1 MSGSWTWPPTS
12 TLHLFPESVLTVF
25 LLLLQLR
32 AKIHWIEMNKHWLP
46 DKLMLKEWL
55 MNIADAMH
63 SNWKILLSFDAK
75 AHTHTHTCTHSLFLS
90 LRWTTA
96 AAREYSWDESL
107 SSRLS
112 LVAIHQCELSTA
124 LVSDAVRCWLYPVRH
139 AVPWQVGTYLDTHT
153 HWIKRRRMR
162 QQASPRTEQ
171 SGITFWVIS
180 KSHPLGQI

>member
-75 AHTHTHTCTHSLFLS
+75 AHPHTHALTHSFSLSDEPQRLPGNIPGMNHSRPGSRWWPFTSVNFPQLLSAMQSDVDSTLCVTQYPDRSAPTWTHT
-90 LRWTTA
+90 
-96 AAREYSWDESL
+96 
-107 SSRLS
+107 
-112 LVAIHQCELSTA
+112 
-124 LVSDAVRCWLYPVRH
+124 P
-139 AVPWQVGTYLDTHT
+139 
-153 HWIKRRRMR
+153 
-162 QQASPRTEQ
+162 TE
-171 SGITFWVIS
+171 
-180 KSHPLGQI
+180 